1 MRQPLHIAHFA
12 HTRESPGKRCL
23 LIFRHTRLLC
33 VLFPDDTD
41 NFTFSGLELQYEN
54 YGQCQ
59 KQTCAAQWVMSALP
73 PIARS
78 NATYGMSAKG
88 QKRMGVCL
96 AVPSA
101 LCPTRWPRYPIRP

>member
-23 LIFRHTRLLC
+23 LNFRHTRLLC

-54 YGQCQ
+54 YGQCPL
-59 KQTCAAQWVMSALP
+59 WVKSRHVQRMS